1 VYGVPPQQ
9 VIGSSVKTRFTI
21 QGGRPVLLRLAEVN
35 FVDDKDGKPVGINQQ
50 IGRRPI
56 AAFGNSDGDQQ
67 MLEWTA
73 AGDGPRF
80 MLIVHHT
87 DADRE
92 YAYDRQ
98 SGIGTLNKAL
108 DEATSKGWV
117 VVDTKRDW
125 RVMFPPASNSASAK

>member
-1 VYGVPPQQ
+1 
-9 VIGSSVKTRFTI
+9 
-21 QGGRPVLLRLAEVN
+21 
-35 FVDDKDGKPVGINQQ
+35 
-50 IGRRPI
+50 
-56 AAFGNSDGDQQ
+56 
-67 MLEWTA
+67 
-73 AGDGPRF
+73 